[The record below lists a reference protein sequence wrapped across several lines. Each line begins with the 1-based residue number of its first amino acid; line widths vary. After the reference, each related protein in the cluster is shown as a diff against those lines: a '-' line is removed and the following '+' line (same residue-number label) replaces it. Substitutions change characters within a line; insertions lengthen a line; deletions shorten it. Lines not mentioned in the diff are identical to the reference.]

1 MFFRLQ
7 TREFQNLGGPPCSL
21 EHPHCVWDWI
31 SFKFCLFCLAKDNT
45 CGHLMR
51 DEKRASYELA
61 GRKLLKTRTELILFR
76 NAFCTSRTIS
86 RSAHKERKI
95 WFYAIFVLPHNQI
108 CQDMLKV
115 ASSALLKSVS
125 HKLCFLHLVLPSLK
139 ASKLSKLSSV
149 VPPPY
154 TSLVNTL

>member
-45 CGHLMR
+45 CGHLMW

-61 GRKLLKTRTELILFR
+61 GRKPFKTRTGLILFR
-76 NAFCTSRTIS
+76 NAFLTSRTIS

-95 WFYAIFVLPHNQI
+95 WFYAIFVLPLNQI
-108 CQDMLKV
+108 FKDMLEM
-115 ASSALLKSVS
+115 ASSGLVKSSS
-125 HKLCFLHLVLPSLK
+125 HRLCSLRLVLPSLK
-139 ASKLSKLSSV
+139 GIHLSSAQWFLL
-149 VPPPY
+149 PPPA
-154 TSLVNTL
+154 

>member
-1 MFFRLQ
+1 
-7 TREFQNLGGPPCSL
+7 
-21 EHPHCVWDWI
+21 
-31 SFKFCLFCLAKDNT
+31 
-45 CGHLMR
+45 MR

-108 CQDMLKV
+108 CQDMLEV

-125 HKLCFLHLVLPSLK
+125 HKLCFLPLVLPSLK
-139 ASKLSKLSSV
+139 ASKLFKLSSV

-154 TSLVNTL
+154 TSLVNTLKVPTFTLCEKQTLNMSLSISLYFLNCRNLPKFLL

>member
-61 GRKLLKTRTELILFR
+61 GRKLLKTRAELILFR

-108 CQDMLKV
+108 CQDMLEV

-125 HKLCFLHLVLPSLK
+125 HKLCFLPLVLPSLK
-139 ASKLSKLSSV
+139 AIHLSSA
-149 VPPPY
+149 
-154 TSLVNTL
+154 